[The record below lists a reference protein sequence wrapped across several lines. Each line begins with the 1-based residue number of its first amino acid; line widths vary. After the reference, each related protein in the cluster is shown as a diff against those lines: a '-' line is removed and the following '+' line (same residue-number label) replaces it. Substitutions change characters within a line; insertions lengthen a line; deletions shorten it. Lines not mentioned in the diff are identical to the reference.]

1 VLQQLP
7 VPPHL
12 VGAPYSHLVSH
23 WLSHRDPLQRYVPL
37 GLLRRK
43 AENRAWRLPYVA
55 THPEP
60 GTPLQPSDMVFVLR
74 PQ

>member
-1 VLQQLP
+1 MLQQQP
-7 VPPHL
+7 VPSHL
-12 VGAPYSHLVSH
+12 VGCCYHDLVLYYLGSP
-23 WLSHRDPLQRYVPL
+23 DPLQRHIPL

-55 THPEP
+55 THPNP
-60 GTPLQPSDMVFVLR
+60 DTLLQASDMVYVLR